1 MSKPS
6 EEQKQIQNS
15 KEAQKQ
21 ESKEIQKDKTIKN
34 EEGKISFQ
42 LNEKDGNSLEKAFF
56 EQDKK
61 DQKKHNDENA
71 KIRTESNKQEN
82 KGNKTTK
89 AKIIKI
95 PESRIIDAQSKN
107 QKKNKKI
114 NTTKNSGENEP
125 NILLDNKF
133 SNQSICIE
141 KKNLPISDYL
151 NKKRK
156 REIKINEKSKKF
168 NITENVGGLFDK
180 FSDQFDY
187 EDDAEYKYKGFK
199 KKLKNSQIVNKN
211 KITENSQGFKSLPKK
226 DYKLDNYELLLN
238 QNELLRPEN
247 IFLFPI
253 FINVNINYN
262 SDEEINVDIIRNIS
276 TNHPRNIIIHS
287 QIVIMNN
294 YYSLSVISTKDK
306 TN

>member
-21 ESKEIQKDKTIKN
+21 ESKEIQKDTTIKN

-42 LNEKDGNSLEKAFF
+42 LDEKDENLEKALS

-114 NTTKNSGENEP
+114 NTIKNSGENEP
-125 NILLDNKF
+125 NILLDHKF

-141 KKNLPISDYL
+141 KNNLPISDYL

-168 NITENVGGLFDK
+168 NITKNVGGLFDK

-199 KKLKNSQIVNKN
+199 KILKNSQIVNKN

-276 TNHPRNIIIHS
+276 TNHPTNNIIHS
-287 QIVIMNN
+287 QNVIMNN

>member
-21 ESKEIQKDKTIKN
+21 ESKEIQKDTTIKN

-42 LNEKDGNSLEKAFF
+42 LDEKDENLEKALS

-61 DQKKHNDENA
+61 DQEKHNDENA
-71 KIRTESNKQEN
+71 NIKTESNNQEN
-82 KGNKTTK
+82 KGNKTNK

-141 KKNLPISDYL
+141 KNNLPISDYL

-168 NITENVGGLFDK
+168 NITKNVGGLFDK

-276 TNHPRNIIIHS
+276 TNHPTNNIIHS
-287 QIVIMNN
+287 QNVIMNN